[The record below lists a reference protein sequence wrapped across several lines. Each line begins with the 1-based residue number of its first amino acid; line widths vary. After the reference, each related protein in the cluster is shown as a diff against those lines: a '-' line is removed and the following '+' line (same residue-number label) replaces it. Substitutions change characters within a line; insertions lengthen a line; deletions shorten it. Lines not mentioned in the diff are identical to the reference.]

1 MALAARPT
9 PSGKCLTEQ
18 MDVTKPSACQE
29 PQALADR
36 QGGTGRGAKLC
47 PPQRA
52 VMETSQLTDALG
64 NELFP
69 L

>member
-1 MALAARPT
+1 
-9 PSGKCLTEQ
+9 

-64 NELFP
+64 NGLFS